1 MDSATTTSKVEPPGF
16 EYRFLEDSAPRSFR
30 PLVLTQVQPQPTE
43 LAEPEAKIQIGP
55 VDV

>member
-30 PLVLTQVQPQPTE
+30 PLAFMQVQQPTE
-43 LAEPEAKIQIGP
+43 LAEPEVKIQIGP
-55 VDV
+55 LDV